1 MNLVSRRPMLV
12 AAGLLA
18 LLVGLVAHL
27 PARLALAWFA
37 PPAVS
42 AWGVTGTVWNGQ
54 VSELALQGRSLGALR
69 WEARP
74 GRFLALRPTWD
85 IELRRPDGYVRGRV
99 GTSLSGRSQYFDDLE
114 ASLEL
119 GTLPPAIVPI
129 GVTGQLRLS
138 AQQLHLVKGWP
149 QAVVGR
155 AAVSELQLPGVIMPL
170 GPFSFHFPEQTPPVG
185 SISST
190 GGPLSV
196 DGRIELRD
204 VGRWLFSADLAPGEN
219 PPRELVDGLRFVGE
233 DLGDGRRRLVLS
245 SEP

>member
-1 MNLVSRRPMLV
+1 MNLLSRRSVLV
-12 AAGLLA
+12 AASVLA
-18 LLVGLVAHL
+18 LLAGLVAHL

-37 PPAVS
+37 PPGVS
-42 AWGVTGTVWNGQ
+42 AWGTTGTVWNGQ
-54 VSELALQGRSLGALR
+54 VSELALQGRSLGSLR

-99 GTSLSGRSQYFDDLE
+99 GTSLSGRSQYFEDLE
-114 ASLEL
+114 ASLDL
-119 GTLPPAIVPI
+119 GTLPPAIVPV
-129 GVTGQLRLS
+129 GVTGQARLS
-138 AQQLHLVKGWP
+138 AQRLYLVNGWP
-149 QAVVGR
+149 QEVVGR

-185 SISST
+185 TITST
-190 GGPLSV
+190 GGPLAV
-196 DGRIELRD
+196 DGRIELPEPA
-204 VGRWLFSADLAPGEN
+204 RWLFSADLAPGEN

-245 SEP
+245 SAP

>member
-18 LLVGLVAHL
+18 LLVSLVAHL
-27 PARLALAWFA
+27 PARLVLAWFA
-37 PPAVS
+37 PPSVS
-42 AWGVTGTVWNGQ
+42 AWGTTGTVWNGQ
-54 VSELALQGRSLGALR
+54 VSELALQGRSLGTLR

-74 GRFLALRPTWD
+74 ARFLALRPTWD

-99 GTSLSGRSQYFDDLE
+99 GASLSGRSQYFDDLE

-129 GVTGQLRLS
+129 GVTGHLRLS
-138 AQQLHLVKGWP
+138 AQQLYLVKGWP

-155 AAVSELQLPGVIMPL
+155 AAVSELKLPGVIMPL

-185 SISST
+185 TISST

-196 DGRIELRD
+196 DGRIELPD
-204 VGRWLFSADLAPGEN
+204 AGRWLFSADLAPGEN

-245 SEP
+245 SDP

>member
-1 MNLVSRRPMLV
+1 MNLVSHRPALV
-12 AAGLLA
+12 AAGVLA
-18 LLVGLVAHL
+18 LLAGLVAHL

-37 PPAVS
+37 PPGIS
-42 AWGVTGTVWNGQ
+42 AWGTSGTVWNGQ
-54 VSELALQGRSLGALR
+54 VSELAVQGRSLGALR

-74 GRFLALRPTWD
+74 ARFLALRPTWD

-99 GTSLSGRSQYFDDLE
+99 GASLSGRSQYFDDLE

-138 AQQLHLVKGWP
+138 AQKLYLVNGWP
-149 QAVVGR
+149 REVAGR

-185 SISST
+185 TITST
-190 GGPLSV
+190 GGPLAV
-196 DGRIELRD
+196 DGRIELPEL
-204 VGRWLFSADLAPGEN
+204 GRWLFSADLGPGEN
-219 PPRELVDGLRFVGE
+219 PPRELVDGLVFVGE

-245 SEP
+245 SDP